1 MGDMSM
7 RRRTKNRLIK
17 ATSIFAIVAGTL
29 FATAL
34 DSGTM
39 IPAIVCGLCA
49 VWLLL
54 VCYANIK

>member
-1 MGDMSM
+1 M
-7 RRRTKNRLIK
+7 RRKTKNRLIK
-17 ATSIFAIVAGTL
+17 FTSIVAMVAGTI

-34 DSGTM
+34 DGGTM

-54 VCYANIK
+54 VCYANLR

>member
-1 MGDMSM
+1 MGM
-7 RRRTKNRLIK
+7 RRKAKNRLIK
-17 ATSIFAIVAGTL
+17 SISIVAIVAGTL

-49 VWLLL
+49 VWLLM

>member
-1 MGDMSM
+1 M
-7 RRRTKNRLIK
+7 RGRTRNKLIK
-17 ATSIFAIVAGTL
+17 GASITAFIVGTL

-34 DSGTM
+34 DGGTM

-54 VCYANIK
+54 VCYANLR